1 MKQFAALLR
10 KDNQPVRYL
19 VVDDSVF
26 ARKNLIKMIEMFG
39 GEVAGEAGDGLTAIA
54 EFNRINPDI
63 VLMDITM
70 PQMEGIEAV
79 ERIVRQHA
87 NARIVM
93 VSSVGYQENI
103 LAALQ
108 KGAKHFVQKPVKPEV
123 AMKVA
128 SQLAGS
134 EIEASEQVVKETV
147 CELANMVIGNSVTL
161 LNDQGFH
168 FKVFPPEV
176 HMDETGL
183 AGSADTEALVICI
196 ETPCGNIYL
205 NIAMHYL
212 HRRRQERNAIP
223 ALD

>member
-1 MKQFAALLR
+1 MRMELIQPFINAADAVFAESLQGPTKIVDLEMDEDAYRRKGVAALI
-10 KDNQPVRYL
+10 
-19 VVDDSVF
+19 
-26 ARKNLIKMIEMFG
+26 AIKGDIEG
-39 GEVAGEAGDGLTAIA
+39 RV
-54 EFNRINPDI
+54 
-63 VLMDITM
+63 
-70 PQMEGIEAV
+70 
-79 ERIVRQHA
+79 
-87 NARIVM
+87 
-93 VSSVGYQENI
+93 I
-103 LAALQ
+103 LDLS
-108 KGAKHFVQKPVKPEV
+108 PEV

-147 CELANMVIGNSVTL
+147 CEMANMVIGNSVTL

>member
-1 MKQFAALLR
+1 MRMELIQPFINAADAVFAESLQGPTKIVDLEMDEDAYRRKGIAALIAIR
-10 KDNQPVRYL
+10 GD
-19 VVDDSVF
+19 
-26 ARKNLIKMIEMFG
+26 IEG
-39 GEVAGEAGDGLTAIA
+39 RV
-54 EFNRINPDI
+54 
-63 VLMDITM
+63 
-70 PQMEGIEAV
+70 
-79 ERIVRQHA
+79 
-87 NARIVM
+87 
-93 VSSVGYQENI
+93 I
-103 LAALQ
+103 LDLS
-108 KGAKHFVQKPVKPEV
+108 PEV